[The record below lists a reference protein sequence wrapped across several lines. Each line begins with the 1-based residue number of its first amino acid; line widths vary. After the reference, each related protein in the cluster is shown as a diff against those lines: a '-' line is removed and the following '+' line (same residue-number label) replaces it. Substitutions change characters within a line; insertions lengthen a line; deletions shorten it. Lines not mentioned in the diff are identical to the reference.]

1 MGSEWIKNWEA
12 RTGGGGG
19 ALMTNDFSKVDL
31 KLMAS
36 GKTTP
41 LSADAVKAMPGITA
55 PLGIFDPLGI
65 STKVPEGQLMFYR
78 EAELKHGR
86 VCMLAVLGLA
96 VGERHDFIP
105 LLGSGIDKALPAY
118 LFGTPAISETPAA
131 QFWPIALGALFMEE
145 LRHEYDRKND
155 PNASPGD
162 YGWDPLGLKPKDEK
176 GFKELQTKELNNGR
190 LAMFAA
196 AGIIAQEM
204 LTGQKILP
212 LNFS

>member
-1 MGSEWIKNWEA
+1 
-12 RTGGGGG
+12 
-19 ALMTNDFSKVDL
+19 
-31 KLMAS
+31 MAS

-86 VCMLAVLGLA
+86 VCMLAVVGLI

-105 LLGSGIDKALPAY
+105 ILGSGIDAKAPAF
-118 LFGTPAISETPAA
+118 LLGTPFVQETPLA
-131 QFWPIALGALFMEE
+131 QFWPLALGAIFAEE
-145 LRHEYDRKND
+145 TRREYLRKQA
-155 PNASPGD
+155 PGALPGD
-162 YGWDPLGLKPKDEK
+162 YGWDPLGLKPTDPKAL
-176 GFKELQTKELNNGR
+176 KELQNKELNNGR
-190 LAMFAA
+190 LAMFAS

-204 LTGQKILP
+204 IEGKKILP
-212 LNFS
+212 GIFGR